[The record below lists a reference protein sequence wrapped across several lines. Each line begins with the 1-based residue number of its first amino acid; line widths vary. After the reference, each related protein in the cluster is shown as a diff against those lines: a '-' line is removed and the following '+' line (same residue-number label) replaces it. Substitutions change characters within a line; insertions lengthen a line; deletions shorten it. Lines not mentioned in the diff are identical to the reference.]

1 VTVFI
6 CFVSP
11 CMRAPSSCVESL
23 KVLLVLNHA
32 GINIQQLDTQYV
44 CPTLNQT
51 DPAELALQ
59 AGAGILFI

>member
-1 VTVFI
+1 
-6 CFVSP
+6 
-11 CMRAPSSCVESL
+11 MRAPSSCLESL